1 MPRHP
6 PGAVGACDT
15 VSTGVA
21 PRPTCGSQVR
31 LLPSPRMRET
41 RRRLRGDR
49 RATPGAVASRVAPA
63 HGILRRII
71 GPVAAAAAFGLL
83 ATLAIAPLPRATE
96 VAAAATSIS
105 SRDGVQAVQVGEA
118 VASGAVS
125 RESYAAETG
134 TQTLVAG
141 GTNYDWATLVL
152 VYGGWPVTEANVTV
166 MVQWMREENG
176 PDNWFNRNN
185 PMNNGQGSGGGSG
198 LGSYDTLDTAAYY
211 AAENL
216 LRSIYAPIA
225 AGLAD
230 GTSAERTAQAIWASP
245 WATSHYGYGANW
257 TTSPVPVVEAPPS
270 AWGR

>member
-1 MPRHP
+1 
-6 PGAVGACDT
+6 
-15 VSTGVA
+15 
-21 PRPTCGSQVR
+21 
-31 LLPSPRMRET
+31 MRDT
-41 RRRLRGDR
+41 RRRPRGAR
-49 RATPGAVASRVAPA
+49 RATPHRVASRTRPA
-63 HGILRRII
+63 RGILRRII
-71 GPVAAAAAFGLL
+71 APLSAAATFAIV
-83 ATLAIAPLPRATE
+83 ATFAIAPLQRPVD
-96 VAAAATSIS
+96 VAHAASVSAFV
-105 SRDGVQAVQVGEA
+105 DGDVQDVRVDGDVSTPAL
-118 VASGAVS
+118 S
-125 RESYAAETG
+125 RESYVAETG

-141 GTNYDWATLVL
+141 GTNYDWAKLVL
-152 VYGGWPVTEANVTV
+152 VYGGWPLTDANVTV

-216 LRSIYAPIA
+216 QRSVYADIA

-230 GTSAERTAQAIWASP
+230 GSSAERTAQAIWASP

-257 TTSPVPVVEAPPS
+257 TTTPVPVVEAPPS